1 MSTMRIQ
8 VEQLL
13 HGLLE
18 SDVKY
23 GSLNCFPT
31 QLHSDM
37 FMANEVIFV
46 KSNGEEVIVKSSKPK
61 PNEDMGSWQEKF
73 VQDARTLGLTNVQA
87 KSLLGLV
94 SDIRHHAYL
103 QGVRRGKEIK

>member
-8 VEQLL
+8 TEQLL
-13 HGLLE
+13 HGFVE

-23 GSLNCFPT
+23 GSLECFPR

-46 KSNGEEVIVKSSKPK
+46 KSNGEEVIVKSSK